1 MIAQTLG
8 LVLNIIFPL
17 FGALLLLRAWSYAI
31 RLHPHNPYLQ
41 AILRLTDWLVRF
53 LRKFIP
59 TGRQIDAPSL
69 LGGWLCA
76 ILYLQLNAW
85 LLSAVV
91 LSNADDLVS
100 DAFAHIPMQLVLGLL
115 TLATWACNLV
125 IWGTIIQA
133 ILSWVN
139 PLAPI
144 MPVLHTLT
152 APLLNPIRRLMPN
165 LGGLD
170 FSPLVLIVLAQIIMG
185 ALRRLAFGGLSL
197 L

>member
-1 MIAQTLG
+1 MIGQTLG
-8 LVLNIIFPL
+8 LVLNIVFPL
-17 FGALLLLRAWSYAI
+17 FGAMLLLRAWGYAI
-31 RLHPHNPYLQ
+31 RLHPYNPYQQ

-59 TGRQIDAPSL
+59 TARQIDYPSL
-69 LGGWLCA
+69 VGGWLCA

-85 LLSAVV
+85 LLGAAM
-91 LSNADDLVS
+91 ADT
-100 DAFAHIPMQLVLGLL
+100 FAQVPTQFMLGLL
-115 TLATWACNLV
+115 TLIDWAANLI

-144 MPVLHTLT
+144 MPVLYTLT

-170 FSPLVLIVLAQIIMG
+170 LSPLVLIVLAQIVT
-185 ALRRLAFGGLSL
+185 AFLHRLASGMF
-197 L
+197 